1 MINYYDIDFISLN
14 IIFLIRRNNKIINI
28 IKSISPNLPVSK
40 KEKLNTL
47 LEFLI
52 VVNCK
57 LETLSFV
64 IQTKETEI

>member
-28 IKSISPNLPVSK
+28 IKSISPNLPVNK
-40 KEKLNTL
+40 REKLNTL

-52 VVNCK
+52 VVNRK

>member
-57 LETLSFV
+57 LEILSFV
-64 IQTKETEI
+64 IQTKENEI